1 MAPSPKLPMTLST
14 RLATPE
20 DGPRLLAAVASTA
33 SPLQLAHAV
42 DTLLAH
48 PSVHPCFLIEK
59 EEVLAGV
66 AQITLVPH
74 LVLGGLVA
82 WLPAGVLVLSGDMAT
97 RDTAL
102 AAVNEYARAHGILRV
117 LLPPAALSAEEA
129 AALGF
134 ASDTSGCWRRS
145 ARPSPKSLG

>member
-1 MAPSPKLPMTLST
+1 MTPFST

-20 DGPRLLAAVASTA
+20 DRPRLLAAIASTA

-48 PSVHPCFLIEK
+48 PSVHPCFLVEK
-59 EEVLAGV
+59 GEVLAGV
-66 AQITLVPH
+66 APITLVPH

-82 WLPAGVLVLSGDMAT
+82 WLPVGVMVFSGDMAT

-102 AAVNEYARAHGILRV
+102 AAVNEYARAHGILHV
-117 LLPPAALSAEEA
+117 LLPPTVLSADDA
-129 AALGF
+129 QALGF
-134 ASDTSGCWRRS
+134 ALDASGCWRRS

>member
-1 MAPSPKLPMTLST
+1 MILST

-20 DGPRLLAAVASTA
+20 DRAHLLTAVASTA

-48 PSVHPCFLIEK
+48 PSVHPCFLVETG
-59 EEVLAGV
+59 EVLAGV
-66 AQITLVPH
+66 VPITLVPH

-82 WLPAGVLVLSGDMAT
+82 WLPAGVMLFTGDMAT
-97 RDTAL
+97 REAAL
-102 AAVNEYARAHGILRV
+102 AAVNEYARAHGILHV
-117 LLPPAALSAEEA
+117 LLPPAALSAEDA

-134 ASDTSGCWRRS
+134 VPDASGCWRRS

>member
-1 MAPSPKLPMTLST
+1 MTLST

-48 PSVHPCFLIEK
+48 PNVHPCFLIEK
-59 EEVLAGV
+59 GEVLAGV
-66 AQITLVPH
+66 APITLVPH

-82 WLPAGVLVLSGDMAT
+82 WLPAGVLVLSGDMVT

-102 AAVNEYARAHGILRV
+102 AAVNEYARAHGILHV

-134 ASDTSGCWRRS
+134 GSDASGCWWRS

>member
-1 MAPSPKLPMTLST
+1 MTLST

-20 DGPRLLAAVASTA
+20 DRPRLLAAVTSAA

-48 PSVHPCFLIEK
+48 PSVHPCFLVEMGAA
-59 EEVLAGV
+59 LTGV
-66 AQITLVPH
+66 APMTLVPH

-82 WLPAGVLVLSGDMAT
+82 WLPAGVMVFSDDTAT
-97 RDTAL
+97 RDVAL
-102 AAVNEYARAHGILRV
+102 AAVNEYARAHGILHV
-117 LLPPAALSAEEA
+117 LLPPAALSAEDA

-134 ASDTSGCWRRS
+134 TPDASGCWRRS

>member
-1 MAPSPKLPMTLST
+1 MTLST

-20 DGPRLLAAVASTA
+20 DRPRLLAAVTSAAST
-33 SPLQLAHAV
+33 LQLAHAV

-48 PSVHPCFLIEK
+48 PSVHPCFLVEMGAA
-59 EEVLAGV
+59 LTGV
-66 AQITLVPH
+66 APMTLVPH

-82 WLPAGVLVLSGDMAT
+82 WLPAGVMVFSGDTAT
-97 RDTAL
+97 RDVAL
-102 AAVNEYARAHGILRV
+102 GAVNEYARAHGILHV
-117 LLPPAALSAEEA
+117 LLPPAALSAEDA

-134 ASDTSGCWRRS
+134 APDASGCWRRS